1 MITQLLMILKTAP
14 FGVIE
19 KYEFFGVVD
28 GLVTVFDGHIF
39 FCFCSKCIVEIRTR
53 YILRSLDADS
63 SHEDC
68 IPETDEYFY
77 ERVSRELRG
86 QYIFQIWD
94 LCRPSLINY
103 LKTIK
108 GDLMTCFHL
117 NVLR

>member
-1 MITQLLMILKTAP
+1 MITQLLMILKTVP

-53 YILRSLDADS
+53 YILRSLHAEGR
-63 SHEDC
+63 HE
-68 IPETDEYFY
+68 IYLTEIDEYFY

-86 QYIFQIWD
+86 EYIVQIWD
-94 LCRPSLINY
+94 LCRPCLINY
-103 LKTIK
+103 TRQQ
-108 GDLMTCFHL
+108 F
-117 NVLR
+117 